1 MRRRRPGR
9 ASASRTASSRP
20 FAAGRRAAE
29 DPTASRAVEATASRA
44 AGELMETIE
53 VSGLEIAYRRSGD
66 GPPIVFL
73 HGTATDSRV
82 WRTQLDE
89 LADGFTV
96 VAWDEPGAGGS
107 SDPPEDFGLARYA
120 DALAAFLA
128 ALGLGRAHVAGLS
141 WGGVL
146 AQELYRRHPGA
157 VASLILAG
165 TYAGWKGSLSKA
177 EGARR
182 VVTILEQT
190 SVPEEDFAAALHG
203 LFGEHPPAGVVAEL
217 DAIMADARAGSV
229 RSTSLALAGD
239 DRRELLSQIEVP
251 TLLIWGESDV
261 RSPLHVADQ
270 LRENIPGARLVVIPG
285 AGHVSNMEQP
295 TAFNRRSVTSAP
307 RWGEPPSGRDGPDR
321 RRQPSSAPRTG
332 RRPRPRSPR
341 CRRPADRRRRAHRPP
356 RAPPLASA
364 RSRQRWSRRW

>member
-1 MRRRRPGR
+1 ME
-9 ASASRTASSRP
+9 RT
-20 FAAGRRAAE
+20 
-29 DPTASRAVEATASRA
+29 
-44 AGELMETIE
+44 E
-53 VSGLEIAYRRSGD
+53 VDGLEIAYRRSGD

-73 HGTATDSRV
+73 HGTAADSRV

-89 LADGFTV
+89 LADEFTV

-107 SDPPEDFGLARYA
+107 SDPPEDFGLAQYA
-120 DALAAFLA
+120 DALAAFLS
-128 ALGLGRAHVAGLS
+128 ALSVGPAHVAGLS

-146 AQELYRRHPGA
+146 AQELYRRHPTA

-229 RSTSLALAGD
+229 RS
-239 DRRELLSQIEVP
+239 ELLSQIEVP
-251 TLLIWGESDV
+251 TLLIWGESDI

-270 LRENIPGARLVVIPG
+270 LHENIPGARLVVIPG

-295 TAFNRRSVTSAP
+295 AAFNRAIREFCAEVGGA
-307 RWGEPPSGRDGPDR
+307 
-321 RRQPSSAPRTG
+321 A
-332 RRPRPRSPR
+332 
-341 CRRPADRRRRAHRPP
+341 
-356 RAPPLASA
+356 
-364 RSRQRWSRRW
+364 

>member
-1 MRRRRPGR
+1 
-9 ASASRTASSRP
+9 
-20 FAAGRRAAE
+20 
-29 DPTASRAVEATASRA
+29 
-44 AGELMETIE
+44 MERIE
-53 VSGLEIAYRRSGD
+53 VDGLEIAYRRSGD

-73 HGTATDSRV
+73 HGTAADSRV

-107 SDPPEDFGLARYA
+107 SDPPEAFGLAQYA
-120 DALAAFLA
+120 DALAAFLS
-128 ALGLGRAHVAGLS
+128 ALGVGRAHVAGLS

-146 AQELYRRHPGA
+146 AQELYERHPAA
-157 VASLILAG
+157 VATLILAD

-177 EGARR
+177 ECARR
-182 VVTILEQT
+182 VVAILEQT
-190 SVPEEDFAAALHG
+190 SLPDEDFAPTLPG
-203 LFGEHPPAGVVAEL
+203 LFGDRAPAGLVAEL
-217 DAIMADARAGSV
+217 DSIMADARAVSV

-239 DRRELLSQIEVP
+239 DRRELLPQIQVP

-295 TAFNRRSVTSAP
+295 AAFNRAIREFCAEE
-307 RWGEPPSGRDGPDR
+307 GG
-321 RRQPSSAPRTG
+321 A
-332 RRPRPRSPR
+332 
-341 CRRPADRRRRAHRPP
+341 A
-356 RAPPLASA
+356 
-364 RSRQRWSRRW
+364 

>member
-1 MRRRRPGR
+1 
-9 ASASRTASSRP
+9 
-20 FAAGRRAAE
+20 
-29 DPTASRAVEATASRA
+29 
-44 AGELMETIE
+44 METIE

-128 ALGLGRAHVAGLS
+128 ALGLGPAHVAGLS

-146 AQELYRRHPGA
+146 AQELYRRHPAA

-203 LFGEHPPAGVVAEL
+203 LLGEHPPAGVVAEL

-295 TAFNRRSVTSAP
+295 TAFNRAILDFCAEVGGA
-307 RWGEPPSGRDGPDR
+307 
-321 RRQPSSAPRTG
+321 A
-332 RRPRPRSPR
+332 
-341 CRRPADRRRRAHRPP
+341 
-356 RAPPLASA
+356 
-364 RSRQRWSRRW
+364 